1 MKSDFV
7 QLKAEL
13 TAAGIGILDVCRD
26 FYMDPIKRGCR
37 YWVKSPCN
45 EDKHPSLA
53 LWPDSNT
60 FTDFSN
66 GNYGGDMIGFISYV
80 KGINAWQAIGVL
92 RERYGLSTSP
102 TDAQDRHRE
111 VAIEKEKEQA
121 LKTKRDAYR
130 RAWNEEVEKQ
140 KRLEERIDNLLS
152 IAEPMSDTW
161 CRLIDYGQSVSYWLD
176 YTCGVYGR
184 D

>member
-1 MKSDFV
+1 MKSDFM

-26 FYMDPIKRGCR
+26 CYMEPIKRGCR
-37 YWVKSPCN
+37 WWVKSPYN

-80 KGINAWQAIGVL
+80 KGINAWQAIRSTTGAL
-92 RERYGLSTSP
+92 RAVY
-102 TDAQDRHRE
+102 
-111 VAIEKEKEQA
+111 VAH
-121 LKTKRDAYR
+121 R
-130 RAWNEEVEKQ
+130 RAGQAQ
-140 KRLEERIDNLLS
+140 KSCNREGKRTS
-152 IAEPMSDTW
+152 T
-161 CRLIDYGQSVSYWLD
+161 
-176 YTCGVYGR
+176 
-184 D
+184 